1 MCIRDR
7 YRYVYDSESLNY
19 HYEYISMLKLINVD
33 IENLSLSNHGEVDHS
48 DFYDNEDNW
57 WYSSTS
63 IRRSIFMGDYI
74 YAFSSSGVTVNN
86 LSDMTQ
92 SDELL
97 IPGQSTPSWYY
108 EEQET
113 TEEQSDE
120 SDESSEEGNEA
131 DEPCPEGPEGETCR
145 D

>member
-1 MCIRDR
+1 
-7 YRYVYDSESLNY
+7 
-19 HYEYISMLKLINVD
+19 
-33 IENLSLSNHGEVDHS
+33 
-48 DFYDNEDNW
+48 
-57 WYSSTS
+57 
-63 IRRSIFMGDYI
+63 MGDYI
-74 YAFSSSGVTVNN
+74 YAFSSSGVTVNS

-120 SDESSEEGNEA
+120 SDESSEEGYEA
-131 DEPCPEGPEGETCR
+131 GRTMSRRP
-145 D
+145 